1 LTDENT
7 YLSNRDKNTENNL
20 MVSSNDNDLQNQIK
34 NKEKKLERLIK
45 EDKSRSEV
53 EKLRS
58 EIQRLK
64 NQQKNNSTS
73 ENSTK
78 NNNLIT
84 YSVIGIGLVAL
95 AGLAVLLVKPKQKS
109 PKIK

>member
-20 MVSSNDNDLQNQIK
+20 MVSSDDIDLQDQIK
-34 NKEKKLERLIK
+34 NKERKLEQLIK

-64 NQQKNNSTS
+64 SQQKNNSTG

>member
-1 LTDENT
+1 MNDENT

-20 MVSSNDNDLQNQIK
+20 MVSSNDIDLQDQIK
-34 NKEKKLERLIK
+34 NKERKLEQLIK

-64 NQQKNNSTS
+64 SQQKNNSTS

-95 AGLAVLLVKPKQKS
+95 AGLAVLLVKPKRKS

>member
-20 MVSSNDNDLQNQIK
+20 MVSSNDIDLQDQIK
-34 NKEKKLERLIK
+34 NKERKLEKLIK

-64 NQQKNNSTS
+64 SQQKNNSTS

-84 YSVIGIGLVAL
+84 CSVIGIGLVAL
-95 AGLAVLLVKPKQKS
+95 AGLAVLLVKPKRKS

>member
-1 LTDENT
+1 MTDENT

>member
-20 MVSSNDNDLQNQIK
+20 MVSSNDIDLQDQIK
-34 NKEKKLERLIK
+34 NKERKLEQLIK

-64 NQQKNNSTS
+64 SQQKNNSTS

-95 AGLAVLLVKPKQKS
+95 AGLAVLLVKPKRKS

>member
-7 YLSNRDKNTENNL
+7 YLSNRDNDKENS
-20 MVSSNDNDLQNQIK
+20 MIVSSNDIDLQGQIK
-34 NKEKKLERLIK
+34 NKERKLEQLIK

-53 EKLRS
+53 VKLRS

-64 NQQKNNSTS
+64 SQQKNNSTS

-95 AGLAVLLVKPKQKS
+95 AGLAVLLVKPKRKS

>member
-1 LTDENT
+1 
-7 YLSNRDKNTENNL
+7 
-20 MVSSNDNDLQNQIK
+20 MVSSNDIDLQDQIK
-34 NKEKKLERLIK
+34 NKERKLEQLIK

-64 NQQKNNSTS
+64 SQQKNNSTS

-95 AGLAVLLVKPKQKS
+95 TGLAVLLVKPKRKS